1 MKKTNKVVLFSLI
14 LMTALSFTNLIKIEM
29 DGKLVKPA
37 GIMVIVGIVAFF
49 VTRSVND
56 SKNEGLDIKSFL
68 PKLKNPIVIILALM
82 PTVMAFLS
90 TFLEKKYM
98 PEVLQHIKNRTGIID
113 KSQIIVT
120 ILSLAV
126 LALGEEIALRAFF
139 QKQSTKLIGFIPAL
153 IITSVVF
160 AMGHFSFDEPMIVV
174 IDLVEIF
181 IDSIFYGLVFKKTD
195 NAFCSWVSHF
205 LANAIAVFLLL

>member
-1 MKKTNKVVLFSLI
+1 MKKTNKVVLISLI

-205 LANAIAVFLLL
+205 LANAIVVFLLL

>member
-1 MKKTNKVVLFSLI
+1 MKKTNKVVLISLI

>member
-1 MKKTNKVVLFSLI
+1 MKKTNKVVLISLI

-98 PEVLQHIKNRTGIID
+98 PEVLKHIKNRTGIID